1 MQFERKVLMSGRLN
15 TVDLLVLTTLD
26 QLLLELKILF
36 TSFTKQAVLM
46 RRSTVLTLPPQLV
59 FHDCEII
66 VIGIIW
72 IDDKGSTWPCESKP
86 LANESHRCLRYL
98 NKHFV

>member
-1 MQFERKVLMSGRLN
+1 MQFERKVLMSGRLS
-15 TVDLLVLTTLD
+15 TVHLLVLTNLD
-26 QLLLELKILF
+26 QLLLEPQILF
-36 TSFTKQAVLM
+36 TLITRQATFM
-46 RRSTVLTLPPQLV
+46 RRSIVLTLPPQLV

-66 VIGIIW
+66 VIGIRW

-86 LANESHRCLRYL
+86 LAKEINRCLRYL